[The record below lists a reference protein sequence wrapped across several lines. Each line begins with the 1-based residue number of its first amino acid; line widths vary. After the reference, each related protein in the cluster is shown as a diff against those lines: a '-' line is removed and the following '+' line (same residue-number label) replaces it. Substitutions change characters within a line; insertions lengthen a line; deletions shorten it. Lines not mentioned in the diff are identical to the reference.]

1 MDNRPIVEA
10 AKVRRQVRNELVV
23 GLLKKKIKP
32 VVKRKSRAKKEV
44 ELVVKEE
51 DEPVEELPEPEPK
64 SKPKRKKSS
73 YLD

>member
-32 VVKRKSRAKKEV
+32 VVKRKSRVKKEV
-44 ELVVKEE
+44 EFMVKEE